1 MLNKMVIF
9 LSLGLIINFSACSIN
24 KATGNDGLDN
34 FPGGYSYVEGTTL
47 RTSSKLTLLLM
58 LRPES
63 KIG

>member
-34 FPGGYSYVEGTTL
+34 FPGGYSYVEGTTYHQN
-47 RTSSKLTLLLM
+47 
-58 LRPES
+58 
-63 KIG
+63 